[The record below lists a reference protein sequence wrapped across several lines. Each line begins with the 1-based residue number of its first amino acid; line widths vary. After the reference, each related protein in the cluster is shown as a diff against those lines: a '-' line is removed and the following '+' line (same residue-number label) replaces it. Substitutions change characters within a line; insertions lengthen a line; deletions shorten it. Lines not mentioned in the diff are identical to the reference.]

1 MVWRFTG
8 SCLIY
13 KPRHFHPVA
22 LDEISVEDNPK
33 NWDKFIKD
41 IEERVYFDSDSRL
54 LPDSRRSPE
63 TQCLGTRPRTREVD
77 NQKTETNS

>member
-8 SCLIY
+8 RGLLY

-33 NWDKFIKD
+33 NWDK
-41 IEERVYFDSDSRL
+41 S
-54 LPDSRRSPE
+54 
-63 TQCLGTRPRTREVD
+63 
-77 NQKTETNS
+77 